1 MLCPAD
7 LSLSTHFLRFVQ
19 SSECEWIA
27 VLRVTRGTH
36 QFSLDFLSKWLE
48 ISLRAIARGFES
60 LPLRQ
65 KEKRHRTVS
74 LLFLFRLLPLLIEE
88 APSQQRRGVEERGGE
103 DDERKIALH
112 LVARRR
118 KALDEQVAEK
128 IARGDQREMAEHF
141 ADLFPAAEEKCNTE
155 RNKKGK

>member
-1 MLCPAD
+1 MIFTL
-7 LSLSTHFLRFVQ
+7 LLKKT
-19 SSECEWIA
+19 E
-27 VLRVTRGTH
+27 
-36 QFSLDFLSKWLE
+36 
-48 ISLRAIARGFES
+48 
-60 LPLRQ
+60 RQ
-65 KEKRHRTVS
+65 QHGRIDQHSGKNDE
-74 LLFLFRLLPLLIEE
+74 
-88 APSQQRRGVEERGGE
+88 GE
-103 DDERKIALH
+103 VALH